1 MDSRVKG
8 ILTSL
13 NLDRAD
19 AINESN
25 GIDGKDAV
33 LIDQIISALA
43 RKHGNDF
50 MSQGDN
56 IVNITKAKDGVSFN
70 IQTVTGDMPDAEGH
84 FLTTAD
90 LEGKTVN
97 EAKDKDDD
105 KEDDDKDKDKKKK
118 DDEDEDE
125 DEKDVSEAKDDD
137 DEEDKK
143 KKDKKKKEDEDD
155 EEEDE
160 DEEDKKKNESVQSI
174 IAELKAKHSKVDEET
189 KFVVTSGISTSHK
202 QTLQKIQE
210 KASKSKKVSITKKDV
225 NILEDILREVDAPIS
240 VLESLRNK
248 SLSKVVNYLKE
259 NHKHLFNNSPE
270 LSESQKDLMKNF
282 QLVMEG
288 IKKEA
293 ELDGKFGNWF
303 EGEILGNS

>member
-1 MDSRVKG
+1 
-8 ILTSL
+8 
-13 NLDRAD
+13 
-19 AINESN
+19 
-25 GIDGKDAV
+25 
-33 LIDQIISALA
+33 
-43 RKHGNDF
+43 

-70 IQTVTGDMPDAEGH
+70 IQTVTGEMPDAEGH
-84 FLTTAD
+84 FLTTAE

-105 KEDDDKDKDKKKK
+105 KEDKKDKDKKDKDKKEK
-118 DDEDEDE
+118 DDED
-125 DEKDVSEAKDDD
+125 
-137 DEEDKK
+137 
-143 KKDKKKKEDEDD
+143 DEDD
-155 EEEDE
+155 EDDKEDD

-270 LSESQKDLMKNF
+270 LSESQEDLMKNF